1 MNFHLFQSLST
12 ETLEPNMSG
21 NVNIPGLHFT
31 VYTVK
36 KVYESEGEKEQQ
48 KKIVE
53 LAPRKYEGIGP
64 MTKEGIPIVLRSVSF
79 FAELRSVI

>member
-1 MNFHLFQSLST
+1 
-12 ETLEPNMSG
+12 MSG

-31 VYTVK
+31 VYTVRK
-36 KVYESEGEKEQQ
+36 EYESEGENEQQ

-79 FAELRSVI
+79 VTKLISVILQIY

>member
-1 MNFHLFQSLST
+1 
-12 ETLEPNMSG
+12 MSG
-21 NVNIPGLHFT
+21 SVNIPGLHST

-36 KVYESEGEKEQQ
+36 KEYESEGEKERR

-64 MTKEGIPIVLRSVSF
+64 TTKEGIPIVLRSVSF
-79 FAELRSVI
+79 FAKLRSVI